1 MKPNRPQNLPVKLDL
16 TNLIKE
22 LREAAFEL
30 GRLDGHKDLPNPSLL
45 IAPLTT
51 KEATV
56 SSKIEGTRSTVADVF
71 LYESEKESKYSD
83 TIEVA
88 NYKAATLWAMRVL
101 KDRKLNLSFIQELH
115 SMLLTG
121 ARGEAKKG
129 KFREEQVFIGK
140 EGTTIEQ
147 ATYIPPEPI
156 FIRDCMENL
165 ENYILNDNED
175 ALIKAAIIHYQFEA
189 IHPFSDGNGR
199 IGRLIIP
206 LYFYQIGLLY
216 QPILYLSGYFE
227 RNRDQYIDILHKVD
241 ETKKYEEWVKF
252 FLISVKEQ
260 AKETQLIIDKI
271 RMLFTKTQ
279 EKTDIVKS
287 PYIAKVLN
295 FIFKKPVF
303 NTKELSL
310 EIKANRITAL
320 RLIKRLIGLGILEV
334 VPKKKGIYIFRDLI
348 KIL

>member
-1 MKPNRPQNLPVKLDL
+1 M
-16 TNLIKE
+16 
-22 LREAAFEL
+22 
-30 GRLDGHKDLPNPSLL
+30 
-45 IAPLTT
+45 
-51 KEATV
+51 
-56 SSKIEGTRSTVADVF
+56 
-71 LYESEKESKYSD
+71 
-83 TIEVA
+83 
-88 NYKAATLWAMRVL
+88 
-101 KDRKLNLSFIQELH
+101 
-115 SMLLTG
+115 
-121 ARGEAKKG
+121 
-129 KFREEQVFIGK
+129 
-140 EGTTIEQ
+140 
-147 ATYIPPEPI
+147 
-156 FIRDCMENL
+156 
-165 ENYILNDNED
+165 
-175 ALIKAAIIHYQFEA
+175 
-189 IHPFSDGNGR
+189 
-199 IGRLIIP
+199 
-206 LYFYQIGLLY
+206 
-216 QPILYLSGYFE
+216 SGYFE

-271 RMLFTKTQ
+271 RMLFTKIQ